1 MLSEEKLAWLN
12 SAKVTRL
19 VVALSGGLDSVC
31 LLHWLATA
39 PPNKLVTKPIL
50 AVHINHGLQEEAD
63 AWQRHCKELCNQLG
77 IELHSFAVEIDPGGS
92 LEENARKARY
102 LAFAAF
108 LEPGDLLLL
117 AHHADD
123 QVETIL
129 FNLFRGSEALGIRGM
144 PETRALGGARLYR
157 PFLDIRRSELE
168 AYAERNRLGWVE
180 DSSNQDLTMD
190 RNYLRHKVLPVI
202 TARFPGA
209 DKALLNG
216 LKRDQG
222 AAALIQDIARSDL
235 KTVITQRGGLLLPA
249 LKDFT
254 GRRIVNLLLE
264 YLRQKNL
271 PFPSGS
277 LLRECADVML
287 HARQDAV
294 PVLAWLSCEFRRHG
308 DILYVLRALESLDTR
323 LRTSWDPLTKLQIAG
338 GVLIAELK
346 EGQGMRAENMHS
358 LEVRLRQGGE
368 KIQLNRSRRIK
379 KLFQENSVPEWLRSR
394 IPLIFRD
401 DQLVAIP
408 GIPGWEVTPVVAKTE
423 QVEAGEQ
430 GWVFNFD
437 IEDRF

>member
-12 SAKVTRL
+12 AGDVTRL

-31 LLHWLATA
+31 LLHSLVTA
-39 PPNKLVTKPIL
+39 PLNKPIL
-50 AVHINHGLQEEAD
+50 AIHINHGLQKEAD
-63 AWQRHCKELCNQLG
+63 AWQRHCEELCSQLG
-77 IELHSFAVEIDPGGS
+77 IELHSFAVEIGPAGS

-144 PETRALGGARLYR
+144 PETRALNGARLYR
-157 PFLDIRRSELE
+157 PFLDIHRSELE
-168 AYAERNRLGWVE
+168 AYAELNRLGWVE
-180 DSSNQDLTMD
+180 DSSNQDLRMD
-190 RNYLRHKVLPVI
+190 RNYLRHKVLPMI

-216 LKRDQG
+216 LERDQ
-222 AAALIQDIARSDL
+222 AASALIQDIARSDL
-235 KTVITQRGGLLLPA
+235 KTVITQRDGLLLSA

-254 GRRIVNLLLE
+254 ERRIVNLLRE

-287 HARQDAV
+287 HAREDAA
-294 PVLAWLSCEFRRHG
+294 PALAWLSCEFRRHG
-308 DILYVLRALESLDTR
+308 DILYLLRALESIDTT
-323 LRTSWDPLTKLQIAG
+323 LRTPWDPLTKLQIAG

-358 LEVRLRQGGE
+358 LEVRFRQGGE

-401 DQLVAIP
+401 GQLVAIP
-408 GIPGWEVTPVVAKTE
+408 GIPGWEVAPVVSKTE
-423 QVEAGEQ
+423 QVEADEQ
-430 GWVFNFD
+430 GWFFTFH
-437 IEDRF
+437 IKDRF